1 MATHSDPAVPQAVP
15 PFPPKQA
22 AQGRLVEYEQFIDDQ
37 LRRTRSHV
45 RSVDLTGSVMLLVAG
60 SVTYF
65 FVVALIDHW
74 VIPRGLGFIGRLLAL
89 AGFVVAAIYYLAAD
103 MLPLL
108 LKRINPV
115 YAAHTIE
122 RSRPGMKNGLVNFL
136 LFRAQPGALS
146 PVVYQ
151 AIEEQAATNLAKGR
165 AETAVDRSKL
175 IHIGYALIAIVL
187 VCALYALFSPKDLFQ
202 TVERVVLPWAEISA
216 PTRTAIVEIEPGD
229 ARVFRGQQL
238 TVAARVSGLT
248 GEGQVL
254 LYYSTDDGQLVD
266 RAVEMNLPPD
276 GYKYSCLLPAGESS
290 LQQSLTYRI
299 AAGDA
304 TTRTYHVEVVAAPT
318 IVVERVNYKY
328 PTYTG
333 LLAQR
338 VEHQGDIKAIEG
350 TEITIEALA
359 NQDMQSA
366 GIDFDCDGKVDVRM
380 KAEQQ
385 AARGTFTLELK
396 EDRQTPRHTSYQLLF
411 KNEQGQ
417 QNPQP
422 VRHQIEITRDLSPE
436 IQFVGPK
443 SDELDLPLNGVVDLE
458 LVTHDPDFALRT
470 IKLVATLAGRNILEK
485 PLLDEVWRG
494 QCDRKFRFEP
504 RRLGLKAGDVVEYL
518 AWAEDNKD
526 PLPNRVA
533 TPPRRIRIASAV
545 KPENNSDRVAQ
556 KGEPGIA
563 KPEPAGQRGD
573 KDDGPGDGH
582 DPEAEEKADQ
592 AATAPPTR
600 PEDRK
605 PAEGEHGAK
614 SDPVANNADRT
625 ARAEPAGRQAR
636 RGGFINGRFV
646 SRQEGQHV
654 RRQRAVRSKRRQR
667 RFRRRQR
674 DRKDPRAAA
683 RASPK
688 KIGPRPRCRKAAG
701 LATKT
706 RRPATGWRQATPR
719 RSTAP
724 GDKQQS
730 DDKSDQKA
738 GGDSPDKKSQQP
750 GKSDKQQGSDRQ
762 KPGDKQKSGDQQQPG
777 DKQQSHEGQ
786 GDQPPS
792 EAAKSDSRER
802 SGEQPGQ
809 EPQGKDDKQAKRPP
823 NKKNDPSDR
832 SQGKSEQ
839 KGAGAGDNG
848 QGNDQGGGQDGEKGQ
863 PGQQG
868 KSGQS
873 SSQGAG
879 KGENP
884 GEAGENQAGQKSQ
897 GGKKGAGDKS
907 RSGGAS
913 PDDKGDSGDSSK
925 GDRADG
931 DDSAK
936 AGEGSKSGQG
946 SKPGKQSP
954 GKESDGEQ
962 GKPGDDE
969 KAQGQPDKPGK
980 SGDKPAGQVGPGRR
994 GAGEQA
1000 SDGSGKR
1007 PAEGTKPSAKNSGKG
1022 RKQPADRDGQGRE
1035 SQGDEAS
1042 DGAEKQTEHQAGQ
1055 GDKAKGDAK
1064 NSRGKPPGDQQ
1075 GDEAKGG
1082 EPEKEKGSAGA
1093 GQKGS
1098 DPKGSRSSAKQNQ
1111 GRDKSQSSSPGDKDE
1126 KPGDDAQSPS
1136 NSEKESDSQ
1145 GQNAGDESG
1154 GGKKGGGQKAN
1165 KPGTGGPGE
1174 NTPSD
1179 EGAGQADESG
1189 AGETSDRAGRD
1200 QQAKQK
1206 SGSSGSKPGEGS
1218 KTDSS
1223 AGDQSGTGKP
1233 QPKGGHGSQSS
1244 NNSSDEPADSSGAQ
1258 SSGAPG
1264 AGKPPQSTRPN
1275 KPSDT
1280 RGDEQ
1285 ADAANLDYARKATDL
1300 AVNHLKDELRKDRPD
1315 PELLNRLGWTK
1326 KDLQNFV
1333 ERWEQMRKQSQSPGA
1348 EGTAARRDLEE
1359 SLRSLGLR
1367 PQATSMRGKA
1377 TRDDQ
1382 MQGVKES
1389 RRTTPPLE
1397 YLDQSKAY
1405 SQGTARGGK

>member
-1 MATHSDPAVPQAVP
+1 MATHRDSAAPQAVP
-15 PFPPKQA
+15 PPPPPPKQA
-22 AQGRLVEYEQFIDDQ
+22 SQGHLVEYEQFIDDQ
-37 LRRTRSHV
+37 LRRTRGHV
-45 RSVDLTGSVMLLVAG
+45 RSVDLTGSVMLLIAGTVA
-60 SVTYF
+60 YF
-65 FVVALIDHW
+65 FVIALIDHW
-74 VIPRGLGFIGRLLAL
+74 VMPGGLGFIGRLLAL
-89 AGFVVAAIYYLAAD
+89 AGIVIAAIYYLAAD

-136 LFRAQPGALS
+136 LFRAHPGALS

-175 IHIGYALIAIVL
+175 IHIGYALVSIMF

-216 PTRTAIVEIEPGD
+216 PTRTSIVEIEPGD

-238 TVAARVSGLT
+238 TVAARVSGLS
-248 GEGQVL
+248 GEGKVV

-276 GYKYSCLLPAGESS
+276 GYKHSCLLPAGESS
-290 LQQSLTYRI
+290 LQQSLTYHI

-385 AARGTFTLELK
+385 VARGTFTLELK
-396 EDRQTPRHTSYQLLF
+396 EDRQSPRHTNYQLLF

-443 SDELDLPLNGVVDLE
+443 NDELDLPLNGVVDLE
-458 LVTHDPDFALRT
+458 LVAHDPDFALRT
-470 IKLVATLAGRNILEK
+470 IKLVATLAGRTILDK

-526 PLPNRVA
+526 PLPNRVT

-573 KDDGPGDGH
+573 KGDKDDGPGDH
-582 DPEAEEKADQ
+582 RDAAAEEKSDQ
-592 AATAPPTR
+592 AATAPPGR

-605 PAEGEHGAK
+605 PAEGGRGGK
-614 SDPVANNADRT
+614 PDPVASNDDQPPGDQQAGKPDQAGSSTADSPRDKKDNT
-625 ARAEPAGRQAR
+625 SAASEPAENVANDGSDDGGAIEKILERQ
-636 RGGFINGRFV
+636 
-646 SRQEGQHV
+646 QEQAQEKSGQ
-654 RRQRAVRSKRRQR
+654 
-667 RFRRRQR
+667 
-674 DRKDPRAAA
+674 
-683 RASPK
+683 
-688 KIGPRPRCRKAAG
+688 GPSAEKQPGSQQKSG
-701 LATKT
+701 EQQ
-706 RRPATGWRQATPR
+706 PA
-719 RSTAP
+719 

-730 DDKSDQKA
+730 GDKSDQKA
-738 GGDSPDKKSQQP
+738 GGDAPDKKSQQRDKQ
-750 GKSDKQQGSDRQ
+750 GDKQQGSDKQKPGEKQ
-762 KPGDKQKSGDQQQPG
+762 KPGDKQ
-777 DKQQSHEGQ
+777 QSEQGQ
-786 GDQPPS
+786 GDQQPS

-809 EPQGKDDKQAKRPP
+809 EPQGKEDKQAKRPP
-823 NKKNDPSDR
+823 NKKNGPSDR

-879 KGENP
+879 SGENP
-884 GEAGENQAGQKSQ
+884 GEAGENSAGQKSQ

-907 RSGGAS
+907 LAGGPSSG
-913 PDDKGDSGDSSK
+913 DKGDASDSSESDSA
-925 GDRADG
+925 GG

-936 AGEGSKSGQG
+936 PGQG
-946 SKPGKQSP
+946 SKSGKQSP
-954 GKESDGEQ
+954 GKKSDGEQ

-969 KAQGQPDKPGK
+969 QAPGQADKPAK
-980 SGDKPAGQVGPGRR
+980 SGDKSAGKSNSGDSSAEKPAD
-994 GAGEQA
+994 GA
-1000 SDGSGKR
+1000 
-1007 PAEGTKPSAKNSGKG
+1007 KPSEKNSGKG

-1042 DGAEKQTEHQAGQ
+1042 DGAEKQTERRAGQ

-1075 GDEAKGG
+1075 GPEAKGG
-1082 EPEKEKGSAGA
+1082 DPEKEKGSAGA
-1093 GQKGS
+1093 GQQDR
-1098 DPKGSRSSAKQNQ
+1098 DPKGSPSPAKQNQ
-1111 GRDKSQSSSPGDKDE
+1111 GRDKSQSSSPDDKDD
-1126 KPGDDAQSPS
+1126 KPGDEAQSPS

-1200 QQAKQK
+1200 QQANKK
-1206 SGSSGSKPGEGS
+1206 TGSSGSKPGAGS

-1223 AGDQSGTGKP
+1223 GGDQAGAGKP
-1233 QPKGGHGSQSS
+1233 QPEGGAGSQSS
-1244 NNSSDEPADSSGAQ
+1244 NQSSDEPADSSGAQ
-1258 SSGAPG
+1258 TSGAPG
-1264 AGKPPQSTRPN
+1264 AGQPPQTTRPN

-1348 EGTAARRDLEE
+1348 EGTAARRELDE

-1367 PQATSMRGKA
+1367 PRATSMRGKA